1 MLRNGLR
8 WAVGWCLCLL
18 VLLAAPTVHAGIIS
32 ESQEIQMG
40 KDVDKEVM
48 SQYGLVD
55 DQALQDEVTQIGKV
69 IAAVSPRPKLPWTF
83 KVIKDPNV
91 NAFSTLGGYVYINKG
106 MMDFAATPDELAFV
120 IGHETGH
127 IVERHVVKSMEKDFW
142 TQLLVGVLVR
152 DATVANNVYTVLSIA
167 QSRGFGFKA
176 EHQADEVGIDLMY
189 KAGYNPYGAVVS
201 MERMRDK
208 FGDGGPSDL
217 ANWIKPH
224 PNFDTRIADLNKY
237 IAQLHYKAV
246 PKALPDGAA
255 VYIGDIPVFTYT
267 RDQGKLKPWYQAELA
282 AGELGRFLAA
292 GGCGTQLWTRDAAD
306 GSGDVEIVGGDR
318 VITRVTVAEA
328 AAQNTTAA
336 TLAASFI
343 SHVSQAA

>member
-1 MLRNGLR
+1 MLRKGIR
-8 WAVGWCLCLL
+8 WTVAWCLCLL
-18 VLLAAPTVHAGIIS
+18 ALLIAPTVHAGLIS

-40 KDVDKEVM
+40 RDVDKEVVGE
-48 SQYGLVD
+48 YGVVD
-55 DQALQDEVTQIGKV
+55 DQSLQDEVTRIGKS

-83 KVIKDPNV
+83 KVIKDPNI
-91 NAFSTLGGYVYINKG
+91 NAFATLGGYVYINKG
-106 MMDFAATPDELAFV
+106 MMDFIATPDELAFV
-120 IGHETGH
+120 IAHETGH
-127 IVERHVVKSMEKDFW
+127 IVERHVVKSMEQDFW

-152 DATVANNVYTVLSIA
+152 DATVANNVYTVLNIA
-167 QSRGFGFKA
+167 QSRGYGFKA

-208 FGDGGPSDL
+208 FGDGGPKDL

-224 PNFDTRIADLNKY
+224 PNFATRIADLNNY
-237 IAQLHYKAV
+237 IAKLHYKAV
-246 PKALPDGAA
+246 PRTVPGGAA
-255 VYIGDIPVFTYT
+255 VYLGQTAVFTYT

-292 GGCGTQLWTRDAAD
+292 GGCGAQLWVREAAD
-306 GSGDVEIVGGDR
+306 GSGDVEIIGDDR
-318 VITRVTVAEA
+318 VITRVTAAEA

-336 TLAASFI
+336 DLAARFI
-343 SHVSQAA
+343 DNVNGAS

>member
-18 VLLAAPTVHAGIIS
+18 VLLAAPTVHAGLIS

-40 KDVDKEVM
+40 KDVDKEVV

-55 DQALQDEVTQIGKV
+55 DQTMQGEVTRMGKA
-69 IAAVSPRPKLPWTF
+69 IAAVSPRSKLPWTF
-83 KVIKDPNV
+83 RVIKDPNI

-106 MMDFAATPDELAFV
+106 MMDFAASPDELAFV

-127 IVERHVVKSMEKDFW
+127 IVERHVVTSMEKDFW
-142 TQLLVGVLVR
+142 TQMLVGILVR

-208 FGDGGPSDL
+208 FGEGGPNDL
-217 ANWIKPH
+217 ASWIKPH

-237 IAQLHYKAV
+237 IVALHYKAV
-246 PKALPDGAA
+246 PKAVSGGAA
-255 VYIGDIPVFTYT
+255 VYIDDTPVFTFT

-292 GGCGTQLWTRDAAD
+292 GGTGAQLWTRDASD
-306 GSGDVEIVGGDR
+306 GSGDVEIIGGER
-318 VITRVTVAEA
+318 VIARITAAEA
-328 AAQNTTAA
+328 AAQDTTAA
-336 TLAASFI
+336 SLAASFI
-343 SHVSQAA
+343 SHVSPAA